1 MLRKYFIYFDKD
13 AEKSLLK
20 IPSNI
25 SLKIK
30 VVINGLMTNPYLGIK
45 LHGKLSHL
53 RKIKVSNYRVIYYII
68 EDKIMIEIKEVESR
82 GNVSY
87 DK

>member
-20 IPSNI
+20 IPNNI

-30 VVINGLMTNPYLGIK
+30 VVINELMTNPYLGIK
-45 LHGKLSHL
+45 LHGELSHL
-53 RKIKVSNYRVIYYII
+53 RKIKVLNYRVIYYIV
-68 EDKIMIEIKEVESR
+68 EDRIMIEIKEIESR

-87 DK
+87 DR